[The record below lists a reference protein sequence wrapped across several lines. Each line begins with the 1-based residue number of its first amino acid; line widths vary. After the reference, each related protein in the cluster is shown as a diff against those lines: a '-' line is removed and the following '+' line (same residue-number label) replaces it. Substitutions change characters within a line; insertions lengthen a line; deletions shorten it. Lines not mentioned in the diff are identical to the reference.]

1 MFTNLSKIHKIMFNE
16 NPVNGSQISIHEGIN
31 VHTDMVTS
39 ISRLLMPRNGD
50 TFLSS
55 IFLYHQYTIRR
66 NNFSD
71 DDQRKVAHTDML
83 F

>member
-1 MFTNLSKIHKIMFNE
+1 M
-16 NPVNGSQISIHEGIN
+16 NGSQISIHEGIN
-31 VHTDMVTS
+31 VHTVVVTF
-39 ISRLLMPRNGD
+39 ISTLLMPRSGD

-55 IFLYHQYTIRR
+55 VFLYHQYTMRR

-71 DDQRKVAHTDML
+71 DDQRKVAHIDML